1 MTDSPQGKRTGPLHI
16 AVFVD
21 QHPHTLGGMQTSVLL
36 QQKFLERLGHRVTI
50 VGPGTRGA
58 AGSRA
63 PVPAW
68 RAAAR
73 ADVAAAVRRVCAETA
88 DHRGTEQ
95 GHHVVG
101 LPGLP
106 LGRGEYSLNVP
117 SRRLDRRLDEAM
129 AGLPPVDV
137 VHVQGDFWGA
147 VLAYRY
153 ARRHGAPVVHTMHNR
168 LDVGLA
174 ATVPF
179 PRIVQGAFGAG
190 QKLFLRLPGPV
201 PADAWS
207 YLRGF
212 TDAAAA
218 VTAPSTHFAD
228 LLERENV
235 FSRIDVVPTGL
246 DDDVAA
252 SLMTPG
258 RAAGAEPAGAGA
270 GAAGTGSVG
279 APEAGSPRPR
289 LRLVWTGRFSPEKRL
304 LPFLEAVLAAG
315 EDVDVDIFG
324 DGAQRGRAEAMVAGQ
339 PGRDTP
345 STGGGPRFRFRGR
358 VPYEQML
365 AELASADVLVQ
376 TSVGFETQ
384 GMTVFEAAALGTP
397 TVLSDHRIA
406 ADLPDGSYWLTPD
419 STVHGLAESIRS
431 AVAQLRSGLR
441 WEATEADQLLQ
452 SRQTTKML
460 EIYRRVL
467 A

>member
-1 MTDSPQGKRTGPLHI
+1 MTDSSSGERTGPLHI

-36 QQKFLERLGHRVTI
+36 QQKFLERLGHRVTV
-50 VGPGTRGA
+50 VGPQTRA
-58 AGSRA
+58 AGGSGEA
-63 PVPAW
+63 AEPW
-68 RAAAR
+68 RETAR
-73 ADVAAAVRRVCAETA
+73 ADVVAAVRRVRAGRPVA
-88 DHRGTEQ
+88 APAQDDHI
-95 GHHVVG
+95 VG

-117 SRRLDRRLDEAM
+117 SRALDRRLDEAM
-129 AGLPPVDV
+129 GDLPPVDV

-147 VLAYRY
+147 ILAYRY

-179 PRIVQGAFGAG
+179 PRAVQGAFGAG

-207 YLRGF
+207 YLRNF

-218 VTAPSTHFAD
+218 VTAPSTHFAE

-252 SLMTPG
+252 ALLAAG
-258 RAAGAEPAGAGA
+258 RAAGPTAAAGAEAPAGG
-270 GAAGTGSVG
+270 
-279 APEAGSPRPR
+279 PDRR

-304 LPFLEAVLAAG
+304 LPFIEAVLAAG
-315 EDVDVDIFG
+315 EDVDVEIFG
-324 DGAQRGRAEAMVAGQ
+324 DGGQRARAEALTAGRRAGEEQ
-339 PGRDTP
+339 A
-345 STGGGPRFRFRGR
+345 TGSGPRFHFRGR

-365 AELASADVLVQ
+365 AELAAADVLVQ

-384 GMTVFEAAALGTP
+384 GMTVYEAAALGTP

-419 STVHGLAESIRS
+419 STVDGLAESIRS
-431 AVAQLRSGLR
+431 AVAQLRGGLR

-452 SRQTTKML
+452 SRQTAKML
-460 EIYRRVL
+460 EIYGRVL